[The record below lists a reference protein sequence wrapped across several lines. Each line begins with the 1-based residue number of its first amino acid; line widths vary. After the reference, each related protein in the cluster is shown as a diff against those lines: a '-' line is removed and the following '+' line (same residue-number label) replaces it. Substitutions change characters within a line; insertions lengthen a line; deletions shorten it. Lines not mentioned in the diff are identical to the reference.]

1 MIALR
6 VLCAAS
12 LLPRAGQILLPR
24 WRIRASPSR
33 VLRGCSYR
41 MICLKHFRLVTVTG
55 RLTGLVTAK
64 RVEFGLQLLTAILI
78 TFAAGLVFLQLS
90 VRFGVHYPPHSV
102 SPDRLSGGSV
112 DVRSATH

>member
-6 VLCAAS
+6 VLWRELGTALFAS
-12 LLPRAGQILLPR
+12 MANHVSLP
-24 WRIRASPSR
+24 R

-41 MICLKHFRLVTVTG
+41 MICLKHFRLFTVTG

-90 VRFGVHYPPHSV
+90 VRFGLHGPPHPASIV
-102 SPDRLSGGSV
+102 APDQLSGGPA
-112 DVRSATH
+112 DRLHLRGD